1 MYSTSIKRNRL
12 WLSIEERIFISS
24 FEVLHSTCFCCF
36 GYILWIYC
44 PFNYGLDMVQV
55 VLWREHSK
63 TLVWQELLRL
73 SGVLLLSLLLIF
85 FLS

>member
-12 WLSIEERIFISS
+12 WLSIEEQIFISS
-24 FEVLHSTCFCCF
+24 FEVLYRTCFCCF
-36 GYILWIYC
+36 VYILLIYF

-63 TLVWQELLRL
+63 TLVWQELLWL
-73 SGVLLLSLLLIF
+73 SVVLLLSLLLIF